1 MRSAR
6 WTKAFLGAFACALAV
21 SASLTGCASVTST
34 TSPDPQLKG
43 TWHLVVA
50 TNHGSTIR
58 SGAEEITLTIADGT
72 HSGGASP
79 CSTYRA
85 SVTGGIGAVFIN
97 ASVLDRDAD
106 CSDPAL
112 LHIDEQY
119 LAALDSTTVASI
131 DDGVLV
137 LSSPHSSL
145 VFIKPTASSLG
156 TLQNTTWSLIEPP
169 NLRDSTSVRMRFGS
183 SNQLTITTP
192 CSVSIATYELVEDII
207 ILRGVTTTRT
217 GGHSCTAVDLA
228 ASAVLTGQLT
238 ADVSSATIDGPATM
252 ILTNRATELPMLW
265 RGE

>member
-6 WTKAFLGAFACALAV
+6 RTKAFLGAFSCALAV
-21 SASLTGCASVTST
+21 AASLTGCASATTTS
-34 TSPDPQLKG
+34 SPDPQLKG

-50 TNHGSTIR
+50 TEHGSTIR
-58 SGAEEITLTIADGT
+58 SGAEEITLTIANGT
-72 HSGGASP
+72 HSGGSSP
-79 CSTYRA
+79 CSFYSA
-85 SVTGGIGAVFIN
+85 SVTGGIGAVFID
-97 ASVLDRDAD
+97 AAILDRGAD
-106 CSDPAL
+106 CSDPTL
-112 LHIDEQY
+112 LHIDDQY
-119 LAALDSTTVASI
+119 IAALDATTVASI

-169 NLRDSTSVRMRFGS
+169 NLRDSTSIQMKFG
-183 SNQLTITTP
+183 NANELTITTP

-207 ILRGVTTTRT
+207 ILRGVSTSRT
-217 GGHSCTAVDLA
+217 GGHSCTTVDRS
-228 ASAVLTGQLT
+228 ASGVLTGQLT

-252 ILTNRATELPMLW
+252 ILTNRATEQPMLW